1 NQASHR
7 SVGSFSIPVPDCVT
21 ISNVEARMPQYHS
34 GESITNDPW
43 SWTHSGGMLTFS
55 TPAHTSGNNM
65 TGPAIRWGTMANFRF
80 DADAAPV
87 NSDASLGLWRSGPGL
102 NSHHIAVKVP
112 DCEGGCDEDLNGDG
126 MINVDDI
133 LICIGGY
140 GTPAGDVNGD
150 GVGDV
155 DDILMLIAAFGTNC

>member
-1 NQASHR
+1 M
-7 SVGSFSIPVPDCVT
+7 GWMDCDEV
-21 ISNVEARMPQYHS
+21 SCEA
-34 GESITNDPW
+34 
-43 SWTHSGGMLTFS
+43 
-55 TPAHTSGNNM
+55 
-65 TGPAIRWGTMANFRF
+65 
-80 DADAAPV
+80 
-87 NSDASLGLWRSGPGL
+87 
-102 NSHHIAVKVP
+102 
-112 DCEGGCDEDLNGDG
+112 CDEDLNGDG